1 MAIKIASLSRKNQS
15 TIILTRG
22 KNEGGGTAKAIE
34 RVIEL

>member
-15 TIILTRG
+15 TRG